1 MFMEKHRKVR
11 KDTIKVLPAVGM
23 SEKAIESRLRVSD

>member
-1 MFMEKHRKVR
+1 MFVEKYKKAR

-23 SEKAIESRLRVSD
+23 SEKAIESRLRVAE

>member
-1 MFMEKHRKVR
+1 MFQDKYKKVR

-23 SEKAIESRLRVSD
+23 SEKAIETRLRVAE